1 MAMTEA
7 QEAVKANKVSQG
19 LLFEL
24 AHSHFH
30 PHSIGYRA
38 TWPSLTS
45 VGWENALRL

>member
-24 AHSHFH
+24 AHSHF
-30 PHSIGYRA
+30 PIGYRA
-38 TWPSLTS
+38 TWPIPTS